1 MADRPSTGPEVP
13 RSEPEIIPPGRDDG
27 RPQASWSRVFIDEHG
42 THRIYFREVGPLGMV
57 VGSLV
62 VAGIAATMLLVML
75 GLLLIWIPLIG
86 LIAASLL
93 IAGWLRGYFARSR

>member
-1 MADRPSTGPEVP
+1 MVDRPSTGPEEP
-13 RSEPEIIPPGRDDG
+13 RSEPEIIPPGRNNG
-27 RPQASWSRVFIDEHG
+27 WPQGSWSRAFDERG
-42 THRIYFREVGPLGMV
+42 AHRVYFRKIGPLGVV

-75 GLLLIWIPLIG
+75 GLLLIWIPLVG

-93 IAGWLRGYFARSR
+93 ITGWLRGYFGRR

>member
-1 MADRPSTGPEVP
+1 MADRPSTGPEEP
-13 RSEPEIIPPGRDDG
+13 RSEPEIIPPGRDNG
-27 RPQASWSRVFIDEHG
+27 WPQGSWSRVFVDERG
-42 THRIYFREVGPLGMV
+42 THRVYFRKVGPLGIV

-86 LIAASLL
+86 VIAASLL
-93 IAGWLRGYFARSR
+93 IAGWLRGYFGRPR